1 VIVRRPDLDPSFIL
15 GQALSGLTAAMF
27 LFIVASGLSV
37 VFGVLRVLNFAHGSF
52 YMVGAYLAWQWTQ
65 WIGAAT
71 GSFWLAALAS
81 AACVALLGGLIE
93 RLFLRRL
100 YGREDLYQ
108 LLLTYA
114 LVLIL
119 GDGARILWG
128 TQQLAMP
135 RPAGLSGSFE
145 VWGAVVPHYNFF
157 IIVLG
162 PVIAVTCWLLL
173 SRTGAGRMVR
183 AAALDREMLSA
194 LGADVGRLYT
204 GMFMAGSFLAGLGGA
219 LVTPVRSIV
228 PGMDVEI
235 IVEAFIV
242 VVIGGLGS
250 FWGTFLGAIVFGQ
263 VLAFGILVL
272 PGFSIF
278 AVFALMA
285 IVLIVRPAGLLGKK
299 PA

>member
-1 VIVRRPDLDPSFIL
+1 MLEPSFLI
-15 GQALSGLTAAMF
+15 GQVLSGLTAAMF

-37 VFGVLRVLNFAHGSF
+37 VFGVMRVLNFAHGSF
-52 YMVGAYLAWQWTQ
+52 YMLGAYLSWQITQ
-65 WIGAAT
+65 WLGQAT
-71 GSFWLAALAS
+71 GSFWLAVLGAAL
-81 AACVALLGGLIE
+81 CVAVIGGLVE
-93 RLFLRRL
+93 RLLLRHL

-119 GDGARILWG
+119 GDAARITWG

-135 RPAGLSGSFE
+135 RPAGLTGSFGFF
-145 VWGAVVPHYNFF
+145 GAVVPYYNLF

-162 PVIAVTCWLLL
+162 PTIAVLCWLLL
-173 SRTGAGRMVR
+173 SRTGIGRMIR
-183 AAALDREMLSA
+183 AAAYDREMLAA
-194 LGADVGRLYT
+194 LGANVGRLYMY
-204 GMFMAGSFLAGLGGA
+204 MFMAGSFLAGLGGA

-228 PGMDVEI
+228 PGMDVDI

-250 FWGTFLGAIVFGQ
+250 FWGTFLGALIFGQ
-263 VLAFGILVL
+263 VLAFGILVV

-285 IVLIVRPAGLLGKK
+285 IVLIVRPAGLLSR
-299 PA
+299 PLA

>member
-1 VIVRRPDLDPSFIL
+1 MLEPSFLI
-15 GQALSGLTAAMF
+15 GQVLSGLTAAMF

-37 VFGVLRVLNFAHGSF
+37 VFGVMRVLNFAHGSF
-52 YMVGAYLAWQWTQ
+52 YMLGAYLSWQITQ
-65 WIGAAT
+65 WLGAAT
-71 GSFWLAALAS
+71 GSFWLAVLGAAL
-81 AACVALLGGLIE
+81 CVAVLGGLVE
-93 RLFLRRL
+93 RLLLRHL

-119 GDGARILWG
+119 GDVARIVWG

-135 RPAGLSGSFE
+135 RPAGLNGSFE
-145 VWGAVVPHYNFF
+145 LFGAVVPYYNLF

-162 PVIAVTCWLLL
+162 PSIAVLCWLIL
-173 SRTGAGRMVR
+173 SRTGIGRMIR
-183 AAALDREMLSA
+183 AAAYDREMLAA
-194 LGADVGRLYT
+194 LGANVGRLYAL
-204 GMFMAGSFLAGLGGA
+204 MFMAGSFLAGLGGA
-219 LVTPVRSIV
+219 LVTPIRSIV

-250 FWGTFLGAIVFGQ
+250 FWGTFLGAIIFGQ

-285 IVLIVRPAGLLGKK
+285 IVLIVRPAGLLGR
-299 PA
+299 PLA

>member
-1 VIVRRPDLDPSFIL
+1 VLEPSFL
-15 GQALSGLTAAMF
+15 VGQALSGLTAAMF
-27 LFIVASGLSV
+27 LFIVASGLSL

-52 YMVGAYLAWQWTQ
+52 YMLGAYLAWQMTQ
-65 WIGAAT
+65 WIGTLLGNFA
-71 GSFWLAALAS
+71 GSFWLAAFC
-81 AACVALLGGLIE
+81 AAAGVALLGGVIE
-93 RLFLRRL
+93 RLLLRRL
-100 YGREDLYQ
+100 YGKDDLYQ

-119 GDGARILWG
+119 ADCARILWG

-135 RPAGLSGSFE
+135 RPAGLAGSFE
-145 VWGAVVPHYNFF
+145 IAGAIVPHYNFF

-162 PVIAVTCWLLL
+162 PVLAGACWLLL
-173 SRTGAGRMVR
+173 SRTATGRMIR
-183 AAALDREMLSA
+183 AAAHDREMVAA
-194 LGADVGRLYT
+194 LGADVGRLYLL
-204 GMFMAGSFLAGLGGA
+204 MFMAGAFLAGLGGA

-228 PGMDVEI
+228 PGMDVDI

-263 VLAFGILVL
+263 VLAFGILIL

-285 IVLIVRPAGLLGKK
+285 LVLVVRPSGLLGRPLK
-299 PA
+299 

>member
-1 VIVRRPDLDPSFIL
+1 
-15 GQALSGLTAAMF
+15 M
-27 LFIVASGLSV
+27 
-37 VFGVLRVLNFAHGSF
+37 
-52 YMVGAYLAWQWTQ
+52 
-65 WIGAAT
+65 
-71 GSFWLAALAS
+71 
-81 AACVALLGGLIE
+81 IE
-93 RLFLRRL
+93 RFCC
-100 YGREDLYQ
+100 GICTAREDLYQ

-119 GDGARILWG
+119 GDVARLLWG

-135 RPAGLSGSFE
+135 RPAGLAGSFE
-145 VWGAVVPHYNFF
+145 IFGAVVPHYNFF
-157 IIVLG
+157 IILLG
-162 PVIAVTCWLLL
+162 PLIALGCWLLL
-173 SRTGAGRMVR
+173 SRTGIGRMIR
-183 AAALDREMLSA
+183 AAAYDREMLAA

-204 GMFMAGSFLAGLGGA
+204 LMFMAGSFLAGLGGA

-250 FWGTFLGAIVFGQ
+250 FWGTFLGALIFGQ

-285 IVLIVRPAGLLGKK
+285 IVLIVRPAGLLGR
-299 PA
+299 PLRR

>member
-1 VIVRRPDLDPSFIL
+1 MSSSFIV

-65 WIGAAT
+65 WIGAST
-71 GSFWLAALAS
+71 GSFWLAALCS
-81 AACVALLGGLIE
+81 AASVAVLGGLIE
-93 RLFLRRL
+93 RFFLRHL

-135 RPAGLSGSFE
+135 RPAGLAGSFE
-145 VWGAVVPHYNFF
+145 LFGATVPHYNFF

-162 PVIAVTCWLLL
+162 PLIAVTCWLLL
-173 SRTGAGRMVR
+173 SRTGTGRMIR

-204 GMFMAGSFLAGLGGA
+204 LMFMAGSFLAGLGGA

-250 FWGTFLGAIVFGQ
+250 FWGTFLGAIIFGQ

-285 IVLIVRPAGLLGKK
+285 IVLVVRPAGLLGRK
-299 PA
+299 AT

>member
-1 VIVRRPDLDPSFIL
+1 VFDSSFLVGQVI
-15 GQALSGLTAAMF
+15 SGLTAAMF

-52 YMVGAYLAWQWTQ
+52 YMLGAYLAWQTMQ
-65 WIGAAT
+65 WLGPVT
-71 GSFWLAALAS
+71 GNFWLAVLG
-81 AACVALLGGLIE
+81 AAAGVALLGGLIE
-93 RLFLRRL
+93 RLLLRRL

-119 GDGARILWG
+119 GDAARILWG

-135 RPAGLSGSFE
+135 RPPGLAGSFTLF
-145 VWGAVVPHYNFF
+145 GAVVPSYNAF

-162 PVIAVTCWLLL
+162 PLIAIACWLVL
-173 SRTGAGRMVR
+173 SRTGIGRMIR
-183 AAALDREMLSA
+183 AAAYDREMLAA

-204 GMFMAGSFLAGLGGA
+204 LMFVGGSFLAGLGGA

-250 FWGTFLGAIVFGQ
+250 FWGTFLGALIFGQ
-263 VLAFGILVL
+263 VLAFGILVV

-285 IVLIVRPAGLLGKK
+285 IVLIARPAGLMGRPLS
-299 PA
+299 